1 MTPTSASS
9 SIIASLGA
17 GSGVDFAALATNL
30 AAAQFATRIDR
41 LASQSETLDRQISTA
56 SNLKSAMLQLSS
68 SIGDRVRSGDL
79 STQPGIANAAVA
91 TVSRGTA
98 SATTNYTLEVI
109 DLAAAQT
116 LDSPPIL
123 NPADPI
129 GSGTLTLRFGTIN
142 GSALDEDPGHAPVA
156 ITIPS
161 GATIADVA
169 GAINAAGSGVT
180 AYVSHAADGDHLVL
194 KGAEGA
200 NNAFTLEA
208 METVGDEGLAQLAWT
223 PAAAPE
229 RLLAPSAD
237 ARFKLDG
244 VLIASP
250 TNTITDVAPGLSL
263 RLTGTNENAPTTVRF
278 SDPTSA
284 VTSFMQDLVGALN
297 ELAGALNQNV
307 DPQSGDLARDSGARA
322 LRRSLSQLAGS
333 LVMPGAAAGA
343 PSTLADLGLATE
355 RDGTFRLDTARLSAT
370 LKSAP
375 QGVTAMFTTG
385 LHGVYGTFDKLTR
398 SLSLSSDPGSLA
410 GSIARYTARKAKAA
424 EDQANLA
431 DAQER
436 LRTRLATQFAAT
448 DSRVTASKSTLSFLQ
463 NQIDAWNAQ
472 RN

>member
-1 MTPTSASS
+1 MTPTSSSS
-9 SIIASLGA
+9 SIIAALGA

-41 LASQSETLDRQISTA
+41 LTAQSETLDQQISAA

-68 SIGDRVRSGDL
+68 SIGDRVRNGDL
-79 STQPGIANAAVA
+79 STQPTIANAAVA

-98 SATTNYTLEVI
+98 SASTSYTLEVI

-129 GSGTLTLRFGTIN
+129 GAGSLTLRFGTIN
-142 GSALDEDPGHAPVA
+142 GSALDEDPAHPPVT
-156 ITIPS
+156 ITIAS

-169 GAINAAGSGVT
+169 GAINAAGSGVS

-194 KGAEGA
+194 KGAEGL

-208 METVGDEGLAQLAWT
+208 TETPGEEGLAQLAWT

-229 RLLAPSAD
+229 RLLVPSAD

-244 VLIASP
+244 VLMASS
-250 TNTITDVAPGLSL
+250 TNTVTDVAPGLSL
-263 RLTGTNENAPTTVRF
+263 KLTGTNEFAPTTIRF
-278 SDPTSA
+278 SDPASA
-284 VTSFMQDLVGALN
+284 VTAFMQDLVGALN
-297 ELAGALNQNV
+297 ELSGALNENV
-307 DPQSGDLARDSGARA
+307 DPQSGDLARDSGARS
-322 LRRSLSQLAGS
+322 LRRTLSQLAGS
-333 LVMPGAAAGA
+333 LVMPGAPAGGPA
-343 PSTLADLGLATE
+343 RLADLGLATE
-355 RDGTFRLDTARLSAT
+355 RDGTFRLDTARLAAT
-370 LKSAP
+370 LKASP
-375 QGVTAMFTTG
+375 QGVAAMFTTG
-385 LHGVYGTFDKLTR
+385 LHGVYATFDKMTR

-410 GSIARYTARKAKAA
+410 GSIARYTARKTKTT
-424 EDQANLA
+424 EDQARLA
-431 DAQER
+431 EAQER
-436 LRTRLATQFAAT
+436 LRQRLATQFAAT